1 MTETEELTLRRDTLK
16 EELEKARRDVEARE
30 AERKTVLAELQAEH
44 DELLREVT
52 GLQREVDELEGSM
65 LELEEAWKTATRE
78 AAGAKQHLEA
88 LYREQ

>member
-16 EELEKARRDVEARE
+16 EELEKARRDVEARD
-30 AERKTVLAELQAEH
+30 AERKTVLAGLQAEH

-52 GLQREVDELEGSM
+52 GLQREVDELEDSM
-65 LELEEAWKTATRE
+65 FDLEETWKTATRE

-88 LYREQ
+88 LSRER